1 MNKFSMGIL
10 SSPNAAKWEEGK
22 STYFKP
28 LTCKRQT
35 YQSCAREQ
43 GIEEAYSS
51 EYPTYAYYPDY

>member
-1 MNKFSMGIL
+1 MGIL

-22 STYFKP
+22 STYFQP

-43 GIEEAYSS
+43 GIEKAYSS